1 MIRLKNDN
9 QIEGIRTSC
18 HLLAR
23 LFEDVLPKIQAGMS
37 TMDIDD
43 LCRIFIENNGGV
55 PAWYSQNFPGASNI
69 SINNEVIHGVPSHK
83 RKIKNGDI
91 VSVDVGID
99 LNGFYSDA
107 SRTIPI
113 GTVSDEAYKLME
125 ITEKCFYAGYEACK
139 VGNRI
144 RDISEAV
151 FDVADSA
158 GYGVVHEY
166 CGHGVGL
173 DVHEEPSIPNYLYKG
188 PNPRIQSG
196 MVLAIEPM
204 INIGTGDVFLMDDGW
219 TVVTADAELSSHFE
233 NTVAVFKEK
242 TEILTII
249 S

>member
-1 MIRLKNDN
+1 MIRLKNEN
-9 QIEGIRTSC
+9 QIQGIKTSC
-18 HLLAR
+18 TLLAK
-23 LFEDVLPKIQAGMS
+23 LFDDVLPKIVSGMS

-55 PAWYSQNFPGASNI
+55 PAWYSQNFPGAANV
-69 SINNEVIHGVPSHK
+69 SINSEVIHGVPSKK
-83 RKIKNGDI
+83 RIIKNGDI

-107 SRTIPI
+107 SRTIAI

-125 ITEKCFYAGYEACK
+125 ITEKCFYAGFEACK

-173 DVHEEPSIPNYLYKG
+173 DVHEDPSVPNYLFKG
-188 PNPRIQSG
+188 PNPRIQAG

-204 INIGTGDVFLMDDGW
+204 INVGTGDVLLLDDGW
-219 TVVTADAELSSHFE
+219 TVATADGELSSHYE
-233 NTVAVFKEK
+233 NTVAVFKDR
-242 TEILTII
+242 TEILTKL
-249 S
+249 

>member
-9 QIEGIRTSC
+9 QIEGIRKSC
-18 HLLAR
+18 VLLAE
-23 LFEDVLPKIQAGMS
+23 LFNEVLPSITSGMS

-43 LCRIFIENNGGV
+43 LCRIFIEKHGGV
-55 PAWYSQNFPGASNI
+55 PAWYSQDFPGASNV
-69 SINNEVIHGVPSHK
+69 SVNNEVIHGVPSK
-83 RKIKNGDI
+83 KKILKEGDI

-107 SRTIPI
+107 SRTIAI

-125 ITEKCFYAGYEACK
+125 ITEKCFYAGLDACK

-144 RDISEAV
+144 KDISEAV

-173 DVHEEPSIPNYLYKG
+173 EVHEEPSIPNYLFNG
-188 PNPRIQSG
+188 PNPRIQAG

-204 INIGTGDVFLMDDGW
+204 INIGTGDVALLDDGW
-219 TVVTADAELSSHFE
+219 TVVTQDGKLSSHYE
-233 NTVAVFKEK
+233 NTVAVFRDR
-242 TEILTII
+242 TEIFTKF
-249 S
+249 